1 MLLKLSDF
9 LKLIK
14 QSAKGLFETDKTVS
28 KGELR
33 KKWTDEGLRKWKD
46 KVMHGQFLSDMPE
59 TTDAEQT
66 CSWLMSS
73 DVKVQTDALSFTA
86 QQQALKGL

>member
-9 LKLIK
+9 FKLIK
-14 QSAKGLFETDKTVS
+14 QSAKGSLE
-28 KGELR
+28 R
-33 KKWTDEGLRKWKD
+33 NGLKWKD
-46 KVMHGQFLSDMPE
+46 KAMHGQFLNDMPE
-59 TTDAEQT
+59 ITDAEQT

-73 DVKVQTDALSFTA
+73 DVKVQTVALIFAA